1 MLVIEMKGEQR
12 SIYDAYFPVYD
23 NYGSDKQV
31 DPSDMDSKWL
41 YIYFDNMQILHDYDV
56 SIIYKQTYLFLIFRK
71 I

>member
-1 MLVIEMKGEQR
+1 MKVEQR

-56 SIIYKQTYLFLIFRK
+56 SIYILIYILIPLIRK